1 MRYEIAMTNKRGAVV
16 LGASGSVG
24 RAVIAALVRD
34 GTLAPI
40 VSLVRRSQPEQVA
53 LAQAAGVELR
63 EVLVPT
69 MAPAE
74 LERRRRRRARARRW
88 A

>member
-1 MRYEIAMTNKRGAVV
+1 MTPTAPIGAVV

-24 RAVIAALVRD
+24 GAVIAALIRS
-34 GTLAPI
+34 AASPI

-53 LAQAAGVELR
+53 QARAAGVELR

-69 MAPAE
+69 MAPAD
-74 LERRRRRRARARRW
+74 LERATSEASRGAAAPRPG
-88 A
+88 